1 MHCSL
6 KKYRMCC
13 SCARVC
19 SSSGS
24 SCSLCCSSSPC
35 LGKKKS
41 TEMGRR
47 SQELFWSA
55 PVAASMCSAHDSV
68 CASPRTEFPWLP
80 VGADFGSSVERAEL
94 VPLGSGSVHSVS
106 RLLLLL
112 LFGVAF
118 GDLETVAVCILF
130 PYCTASKWL
139 RFIKDLRLHLIVL
152 IIFLRACAGGVTG
165 VEPDTLLVGFELHFR
180 SLCGVFGTLLFF
192 GVFF

>member
-1 MHCSL
+1 MLSTWLC
-6 KKYRMCC
+6 
-13 SCARVC
+13 VC
-19 SSSGS
+19 E
-24 SCSLCCSSSPC
+24 PQD
-35 LGKKKS
+35 
-41 TEMGRR
+41 R
-47 SQELFWSA
+47 
-55 PVAASMCSAHDSV
+55 
-68 CASPRTEFPWLP
+68 
-80 VGADFGSSVERAEL
+80 
-94 VPLGSGSVHSVS
+94 VPLASCGSGFRELRGKGRAGPSGFWKCAFSVTPSAAAA
-106 RLLLLL
+106 
-112 LFGVAF
+112 FGVAF